1 MQMSTLNGLRFA
13 VAGLS
18 ASLMLAVSG
27 CTGGDDDLDKEPTPS
42 PEPELLY
49 YTIPTDPCAVI
60 DLESHEALL
69 GAFESSGP
77 DYSDEDETITVSG
90 RTHCNFYY
98 NDGINETLMSISL
111 ELLREP
117 AGEAA
122 EQDAD
127 LSFGYWWAYTT
138 DSANEN
144 LESVPEP
151 IEIPIESAWESS
163 QVQHFTGVN
172 EDRLTWN
179 PEGTGIAVIGTF
191 TESNVVTTVSLTK
204 EGYGL
209 ESAPEPEEYAET
221 IVTVAEQLRT
231 AFGPR

>member
-1 MQMSTLNGLRFA
+1 MSTLNGLRFA

-18 ASLMLAVSG
+18 ASLMLVASG
-27 CTGGDDDLDKEPTPS
+27 CTGGDDDLDKEPIPS

-49 YTIPTDPCAVI
+49 YAIPTDPCTTVDI
-60 DLESHEALL
+60 VGFEALF
-69 GAFESSGP
+69 GPSESRAP
-77 DYSDEDETITVSG
+77 DYSDEKEEIPVSG
-90 RTHCNFYY
+90 HTWCEFRFH
-98 NDGINETLMSISL
+98 DGTNETWITISL
-111 ELLREP
+111 DLLMEP

-122 EQDAD
+122 EQDPD
-127 LSFGYWWAYTT
+127 LSLGYWIAYPT
-138 DSANEN
+138 DTANEN

-179 PEGTGIAVIGTF
+179 PEGTGIAVVGTF